1 MVMRAYS
8 RRGNRM
14 VYLLGITSY
23 IPGADGAKN
32 SLVGGCELF
41 RKRYK
46 VTNTNSKI
54 THGKS
59 NYSLIGILKSF
70 TDAQD
75 SGMVSIR

>member
-1 MVMRAYS
+1 
-8 RRGNRM
+8 M
-14 VYLLGITSY
+14 VYLSGVTPYILGV
-23 IPGADGAKN
+23 DGVKN
-32 SLVGGCELF
+32 SLVGACELF
-41 RKRYK
+41 CKRYK

-54 THGKS
+54 IHGKS